1 MMDDR
6 PRHILRDLVKRYGIS
21 LATDPLRTEGLLRDS
36 CGTYHRE
43 IFVLVNAARQKVPA
57 DLLAPRHSL
66 PLSLLLDF
74 LARRLRDEL
83 SLAEEA
89 SQWAVESWAYALDL
103 VPQVPEQE
111 PGGARMQQK
120 FPESSALVADPGVI
134 ARRQRWADDLE
145 SPNLETRL
153 CAVQDLSHSPDPE
166 DIRLLV
172 GALENGNWR
181 VREGAFD
188 ALFTIGERSV
198 PLLCEA
204 LGHRND
210 EIVWRASLLLG
221 ALKARSAI
229 RPLVLLLGREGMIRE
244 CAIWS
249 LGEIGDDGAST
260 ALLRFLRSDDPV
272 IQRETETAL
281 GKIGNAGKENCS

>member
-1 MMDDR
+1 MDDR
-6 PRHILRDLVKRYGIS
+6 PRQILRDLVRRFGIA
-21 LATDPLRTEGLLRDS
+21 LATDPPRIEGLLRDS

-57 DLLAPRHSL
+57 DLLVPRHSL
-66 PLSLLLDF
+66 PLSLLQDF

-83 SLAEEA
+83 SLSGEA
-89 SQWAVESWAYALDL
+89 SQWAVKSWAYALDL
-103 VPQVPEQE
+103 VLGEPGQE
-111 PGGARMQQK
+111 PEGERMQQK
-120 FPESSALVADPGVI
+120 VPESSAGPADPGIIVG
-134 ARRQRWADDLE
+134 RQGWVDDLE

-153 CAVQDLSHSPDPE
+153 CAVQVLSQTPDPE
-166 DIRLLV
+166 NIRLLIR
-172 GALENGNWR
+172 ALENGNWR
-181 VREGAFD
+181 VREGAFN
-188 ALFTIGERSV
+188 ALCSFGELSV

-210 EIVWRASLLLG
+210 EIVWRVSLLLG

-229 RPLVLLLGREGMIRE
+229 GPLILLLDREGMIRE

-260 ALLRFLRSDDPV
+260 ALLRFIRSDDPV